1 MNIGIVGSTGY
12 IAQFL
17 IEHFETCSNIAKV
30 VKFDKSD
37 LADIYLDLQDCEK
50 FNFDL
55 LDGLSYLIFT
65 AAISGPDMCAK
76 EYEMCWNINVIGTTK
91 FISEAI
97 KSTIFLK

>member
-37 LADIYLDLQDCEK
+37 LADIYLDLQQ
-50 FNFDL
+50 F
-55 LDGLSYLIFT
+55 LDRICVQRN
-65 AAISGPDMCAK
+65 MKCAG
-76 EYEMCWNINVIGTTK
+76 I
-91 FISEAI
+91 
-97 KSTIFLK
+97 

>member
-55 LDGLSYLIFT
+55 LDGFSVGYGNKKRT
-65 AAISGPDMCAK
+65 ASDEVVPLCG
-76 EYEMCWNINVIGTTK
+76 
-91 FISEAI
+91 
-97 KSTIFLK
+97 

>member
-55 LDGLSYLIFT
+55 LDGLSYLFLQQQFLDRICVQRN
-65 AAISGPDMCAK
+65 MKCAG
-76 EYEMCWNINVIGTTK
+76 I
-91 FISEAI
+91 
-97 KSTIFLK
+97 